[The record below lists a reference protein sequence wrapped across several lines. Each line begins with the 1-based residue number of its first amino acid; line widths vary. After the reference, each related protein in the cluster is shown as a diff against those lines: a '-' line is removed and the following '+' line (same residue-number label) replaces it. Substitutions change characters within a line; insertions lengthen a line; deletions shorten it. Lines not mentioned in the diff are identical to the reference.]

1 MGCMLFIRSSRPG
14 HTRGSGLLL
23 RTAGSVADVITL
35 FRLAIFE
42 GFTGTLFS
50 FAVNVTVTLGA
61 MVLMR
66 RMHSDAYQVFYNFVT
81 GVLNPS
87 VLIVQAA
94 LVVVILGFE
103 FILVGIT
110 SYEKGYVPPIMMKII
125 MGIRSSIVVQSGV
138 TFALAVAMFASDPVT
153 QWRAYATAAIYL
165 ASAYVFAFLGL
176 APYWLESRRLSDR
189 LSLIVAGGGLIALVW
204 YWPDIFNPDV
214 IKFKAVTG

>member
-1 MGCMLFIRSSRPG
+1 MIRRILTSM
-14 HTRGSGLLL
+14 
-23 RTAGSVADVITL
+23 ADVVTL
-35 FRLAIFE
+35 FHIAIFKD
-42 GFTGTLFS
+42 FTSTLFS
-50 FAVNVTVTLGA
+50 YSVNVTVTLGA

-66 RMHSDAYQVFYNFVT
+66 RMHTAAYEVFYNFVT

-103 FILVGIT
+103 FIIVGIT
-110 SYEKGYVPPIMMKII
+110 DYEKGYVPPIMMKII

-165 ASAYVFAFLGL
+165 GSAYVFAFLGL

-189 LSLIVAGGGLIALVW
+189 ISLIAAGAGLIALVW
-204 YWPDIFNPDV
+204 YWPDIFSPDV

>member
-1 MGCMLFIRSSRPG
+1 MGSMLFIRSSQPG

-23 RTAGSVADVITL
+23 RTAGSVGDVITL

-50 FAVNVTVTLGA
+50 YAVNVTVTLGA

-66 RMHSDAYQVFYNFVT
+66 RMHSAAYDVFYNFVT
-81 GVLNPS
+81 SVLNPS

-138 TFALAVAMFASDPVT
+138 TFALAVAMLASDPVT

-165 ASAYVFAFLGL
+165 ASAYVFAFLG
-176 APYWLESRRLSDR
+176 
-189 LSLIVAGGGLIALVW
+189 
-204 YWPDIFNPDV
+204 
-214 IKFKAVTG
+214 

>member
-1 MGCMLFIRSSRPG
+1 M
-14 HTRGSGLLL
+14 
-23 RTAGSVADVITL
+23 RTAGSVGDVITL

-42 GFTGTLFS
+42 GFAGTLFS
-50 FAVNVTVTLGA
+50 YAVNVTVTLGA

-66 RMHSDAYQVFYNFVT
+66 RMHSAASEVFYNCVP

-87 VLIVQAA
+87 VLVVQAA

-110 SYEKGYVPPIMMKII
+110 SFEKGYVPPIMMKII

-165 ASAYVFAFLGL
+165 GSAYVFAFLGL

-189 LSLIVAGGGLIALVW
+189 ISLIVAGAGLIALVW
-204 YWPDIFNPDV
+204 YWPDIFSPDV
-214 IKFKAVTG
+214 IKFKSVTG